1 MSAAITEFV
10 DVTVVAAGASPTR
23 FSFGN
28 YMGVFA
34 HTVAATRVMGPYSS
48 LAEVI
53 AAGFTLAAEPETY
66 YWATSVFSQDDAVNQ
81 IYIGAQFVADAGD
94 WTVTMDGIET
104 YAISQG
110 LDWYGTT
117 IESRV
122 SADIVDVA
130 AWTEAR
136 NKTFVYQS
144 ADADVLTGAP
154 GNINDLL
161 SVAGSKRSMGIY
173 HVTASGAAN
182 GYLDG
187 AWASSGF
194 GMNLDAPGG
203 RGIWAYRPLEG
214 IAYDPV
220 TSTQA
225 SAIYAD
231 FGNLYGRKLGLS
243 FTSKGTVAFGLPYF
257 MDIQTTIDWIK
268 VRLEEDVLALFVAQ
282 NVIPYT
288 NSGINLIR
296 STVKARLD
304 QGVTFGHFSPDV
316 ETEVIVPDV
325 ADVSTA
331 DKQARE
337 LTISA
342 TATFAGGIQ
351 KLTLTL
357 NLSF

>member
-28 YMGVFA
+28 YMGVFT
-34 HTVAATRVMGPYSS
+34 HTVGAVRMMGPYTSV
-48 LAEVI
+48 AAVV
-53 AAGFTLAAEPETY
+53 AAGFTLAAEPEVY

-81 IYIGAQFVADAGD
+81 IYIGQQSVGDAGD
-94 WTVTMDGIET
+94 WTVTMDAIEA
-104 YAISQG
+104 YAITQG
-110 LDWYGTT
+110 LDWYGTS
-117 IESRV
+117 IESRT

-130 AWTEAR
+130 AWSEAR
-136 NKTFVYQS
+136 VKTFIYQS
-144 ADADVLTGAP
+144 SDADVLTGAP

-161 SVAGSKRSMGIY
+161 NVAGYKRSMGMY
-173 HVTASGAAN
+173 HATGSGAAN

-187 AWASSGF
+187 AWASSGY
-194 GMNLDAPGG
+194 GMNLDSPGG
-203 RGIWAYRPLEG
+203 RGIWAYRALEG
-214 IAYDPV
+214 ITFDPV

-225 SAIYAD
+225 SAVYAD
-231 FGNLYGRKLGLS
+231 FGNIYGRNLGLS
-243 FTSKGTVAFGLPYF
+243 FTSKGTTAFGTPYF

-268 VRLEEDVLALFVAQ
+268 TRLEEDILALFVAQ

-288 NSGINLIR
+288 NSGINLVR
-296 STVKARLD
+296 ATVKARLD

-316 ETEVIVPDV
+316 ETEVIVPNV

-331 DKQARE
+331 AKQARE

-351 KLTLTL
+351 KLFLTL